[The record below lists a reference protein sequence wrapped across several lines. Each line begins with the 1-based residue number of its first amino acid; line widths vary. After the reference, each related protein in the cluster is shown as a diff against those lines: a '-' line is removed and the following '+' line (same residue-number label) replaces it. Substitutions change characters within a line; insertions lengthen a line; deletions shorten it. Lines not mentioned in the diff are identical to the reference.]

1 MSSSLGRF
9 RRPPNPVTQAA
20 FRRQVRR
27 EVYLPI
33 ALTVLAIVLL
43 VAVVIVV
50 GYGTRS
56 AWADMALVLLAVPV
70 ALLLVVLTAVLA
82 GAIYLML
89 LLIRCDGDPTW
100 CRLEGCRPAVTS
112 PSADSRSCRGAAAL
126 AVGRSLR
133 SSSGA
138 NEARTCLLTGVEA
151 EGTGHLP
158 LSLGNLPARP
168 AGRAAGT
175 GPSWTQVR
183 IGLECW

>member
-43 VAVVIVV
+43 VGIVIVV
-50 GYGTRS
+50 GYGTGS

-70 ALLLVVLTAVLA
+70 AVLLVALTAVLG

-89 LLIRCDGDPTW
+89 ILIREVPPLTSALQDGAD
-100 CRLEGCRPAVTS
+100 RLEGAVRRGGDAAVQPILA
-112 PSADSRSCRGAAAL
+112 PSGLAAAL
-126 AVGRSLR
+126 AEVGRSLR
-133 SSSGA
+133 SIFRS
-138 NEARTCLLTGVEA
+138 E
-151 EGTGHLP
+151 
-158 LSLGNLPARP
+158 
-168 AGRAAGT
+168 
-175 GPSWTQVR
+175 
-183 IGLECW
+183 